1 MLWCAM
7 IDQSVAVTVGRRATQ
22 GPAGQHE
29 ELAMHPNLSRRTLLG
44 GAVGGSLAAALGS
57 TARAQEATPSAPAS
71 ATPVGGA
78 SAGPITIFE
87 AKQIVTLNPIVPEA
101 THVAVR
107 DGRILGAGTL
117 DDLTGWGDYTLDQ
130 TFADQVLVPG
140 FIEGHS
146 HPTEGLIAYL
156 PYVGYFDRP
165 GIDGEPLKGVTSY
178 DALVAALKDADAK
191 LADPNEPLVAMGF
204 DPIYFWGEEPFSK
217 ATLDQVSTTR
227 QIAVWYASLHVLML
241 NSAALA
247 ANKITASTTQ
257 SGVVM
262 GADGEPTGQL
272 NESPAMELATTI
284 FEPILG
290 LMGGAKTWEAFGT
303 FARNAGCTTITDMAS
318 TMLADPASRQ
328 VVVDTVG
335 AASFPARVAIYVD
348 PTIGEGVDPDDVVST
363 VLALRETNGTDKL
376 HFPGIKLVLDGSI
389 QSFTA
394 FMDWPGYYLGP
405 NTQQELL
412 LSPEDTLNWITP
424 LQAAGI
430 QASVH
435 CNGDQTVEIFLDAV
449 AEAARHTSAPGIRH
463 VCQHSQLTTPAQYA
477 RMAELGV
484 SANIFANHLWYW
496 GDQHYEITVGPERAE
511 GMDDPMS
518 AAEHGVVY
526 SFHTDA
532 AVTPL
537 GCLHSM
543 WCAVNRV
550 TPKGR
555 VLGESRRISAE
566 DALRAVTLG
575 SAFLLGLDGELG
587 SIETGKWA
595 DFTVL
600 AENPLTVDPTHIR
613 DIAVWG
619 TVLGGVKQPG
629 AGAAG

>member
-1 MLWCAM
+1 
-7 IDQSVAVTVGRRATQ
+7 
-22 GPAGQHE
+22 
-29 ELAMHPNLSRRTLLG
+29 
-44 GAVGGSLAAALGS
+44 
-57 TARAQEATPSAPAS
+57 
-71 ATPVGGA
+71 
-78 SAGPITIFE
+78 
-87 AKQIVTLNPIVPEA
+87 
-101 THVAVR
+101 
-107 DGRILGAGTL
+107 
-117 DDLTGWGDYTLDQ
+117 
-130 TFADQVLVPG
+130 
-140 FIEGHS
+140 
-146 HPTEGLIAYL
+146 
-156 PYVGYFDRP
+156 
-165 GIDGEPLKGVTSY
+165 
-178 DALVAALKDADAK
+178 
-191 LADPNEPLVAMGF
+191 
-204 DPIYFWGEEPFSK
+204 
-217 ATLDQVSTTR
+217 QVSTTR

-247 ANKITASTTQ
+247 ANKITASTAQ
-257 SGVVM
+257 SGVVK

-284 FEPILG
+284 YDAIIS
-290 LMGGAKTWEAFGT
+290 LMGGAKTWDAFGT
-303 FARNAGCTTITDMAS
+303 FARNSGCTTITDMAS
-318 TMLADPASRQ
+318 TMLADPAGKQ

-335 AASFPARVAIYVD
+335 AESFPTRVGIYVD
-348 PTIGEGVDPDDVVST
+348 LTIGEGVTPDDIVAT
-363 VLALRETNGTDKL
+363 VLGLRETNGTDKL

-394 FMDWPGYYLGP
+394 FMQWPGYYLGP
-405 NTQQELL
+405 NDQQELL
-412 LSPEDTLNWITP
+412 LSPEETVGWITP

-435 CNGDQTVEIFLDAV
+435 CNGAETVEVFLDAV
-449 AEAARHTSAPGIRH
+449 AEAERHTPAAGIRH

-484 SANIFANHLWYW
+484 GANIFANHLWFW

-511 GMDDPMS
+511 GMDDAMS

-613 DIAVWG
+613 DIPVWG